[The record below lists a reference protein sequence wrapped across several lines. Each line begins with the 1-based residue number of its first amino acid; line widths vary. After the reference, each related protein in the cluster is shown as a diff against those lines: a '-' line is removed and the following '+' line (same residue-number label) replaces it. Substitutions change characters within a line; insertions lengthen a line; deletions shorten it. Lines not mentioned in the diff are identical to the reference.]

1 MSCSGRSRNNAGCS
15 LKRPLLLTS
24 ESVPPVLSRWLRF
37 PVSGSARRPR
47 SSEAAPRTSSAVH
60 TPGLHSS
67 VEGQNSGRWRSTAGF
82 WVRDLQQSARHRTPP
97 RSGRALL
104 HRSTILNPVS
114 RPRGLPLGQSPAP
127 GLPLVAAAVDE
138 PPTSFSALSK
148 SLIVL
153 ILGCCRCPVG
163 GCCSNCNGRLD
174 LAVGEMCFEA
184 LATREGSEEI
194 VGIDQNANSDPRAR
208 PWGSDG
214 LEHKHQRSV

>member
-47 SSEAAPRTSSAVH
+47 SSEAAPRTSFAVH

-104 HRSTILNPVS
+104 QRSTILNPVS
-114 RPRGLPLGQSPAP
+114 RPRGLPLGQSPA
-127 GLPLVAAAVDE
+127 LRVC
-138 PPTSFSALSK
+138 LSY
-148 SLIVL
+148 SSCFRIL
-153 ILGCCRCPVG
+153 ILRYFFPPWT
-163 GCCSNCNGRLD
+163 SP
-174 LAVGEMCFEA
+174 
-184 LATREGSEEI
+184 
-194 VGIDQNANSDPRAR
+194 QR
-208 PWGSDG
+208 PS
-214 LEHKHQRSV
+214 LR